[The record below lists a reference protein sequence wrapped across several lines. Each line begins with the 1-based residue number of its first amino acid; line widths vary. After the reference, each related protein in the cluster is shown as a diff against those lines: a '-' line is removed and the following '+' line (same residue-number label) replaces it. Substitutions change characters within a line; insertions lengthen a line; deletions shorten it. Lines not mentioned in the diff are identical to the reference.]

1 MTAVLTKDEAVRFL
15 SSGEVVA
22 VPTDT
27 VYGLAASLAH
37 PEAVAELFAMKQR
50 PTSVALP
57 VLADSIDSIQGL
69 GVSWDDGAS
78 RLSDV
83 FWPGALTIVVAVPA
97 ELAELV
103 GSTDGSVGF
112 RVPRDEVLRD
122 VLVACGPL
130 AVSSANEHGRE
141 PCHSAVE
148 VVRQFSNSHLVG
160 VLDGGDRA
168 AAVSTVVRVDHGT
181 LEVLRQGSVSLVDL
195 ENAFD

>member
-1 MTAVLTKDEAVRFL
+1 LTKDEAVRFL

-37 PEAVAELFAMKQR
+37 PGAVAELFAMKQR